1 MRKPTKET
9 VANLGSNVKYQQ
21 KLTTTAILLFCRR
34 FFGILAVMTSK
45 AKINRRTKPAGIKV

>member
-9 VANLGSNVKYQQ
+9 VANPGSKVKYQQ

-34 FFGILAVMTSK
+34 FFGI
-45 AKINRRTKPAGIKV
+45 